1 MNIKRNSFRAVLG
14 ALAVSIAFFGL
25 ANRAGAVE
33 APGDLLIDNAAD
45 LQIDHSG
52 TTEPSDTFDLEA
64 TFTNNDQTEGGCD
77 GDDPVAQGLTITL
90 GSGTCGSSTDV
101 VSVVVPPFSS
111 SEGDARLSKG
121 SKKHSG
127 HKKHKTHFKLKM
139 PVKATDPST
148 GETENAS
155 LDAQITVLPTPAG
168 TCGQWTFDVE
178 VSNVDLSAL
187 NANPVAVTIGQG
199 DDSGC
204 NDQITA
210 QFNSSGDGGDGG
222 DGGGDGGGDTGGGG
236 GGNSGGDGNSQGD

>member
-1 MNIKRNSFRAVLG
+1 MNIRWNSFKAVLG

-25 ANRAGAVE
+25 ANRANAVE
-33 APGDLLIDNAAD
+33 PPGDLLIDSSAD

-52 TTEPSDTFDLEA
+52 TTEPSDSFDLQA
-64 TFTNNDQTEGGCD
+64 TFTNNDQNEGACD

-90 GSGTCGSSTDV
+90 GTGACGSSTDV

-111 SEGDARLSKG
+111 SEGDARLGAG
-121 SKKHSG
+121 SKKHGG
-127 HKKHKTHFKLKM
+127 HKKRKTHFKLKI

-148 GETENAS
+148 GGTENAS
-155 LDAQITVLPTPAG
+155 LDASITVLPIPAG

-187 NANPVAVTIGQG
+187 TANPVAVTIGQG

-204 NDQITA
+204 NDQIQA
-210 QFNSSGDGGDGG
+210 QFDNNDDQGDNDQGDNG
-222 DGGGDGGGDTGGGG
+222 D
-236 GGNSGGDGNSQGD
+236 GGDGNSQGD